1 MMINLPV
8 DVKTAPPASWWLD
21 KPVSSDW
28 PWHNFWAHW
37 AIFAVGIIAV
47 VLLVVMAFI
56 WFERRFMGPFQ
67 LRMGPNRA
75 GPFGLL
81 QPVADAIKVMMKED
95 IVPTTADKIVHF
107 LAAILIFFPVLLMFA
122 VIPIQNG
129 VGLIPDLNV
138 GLLFLVAVGSIETIA
153 VFMAGYGSNNKYSI
167 IGAMRSVAMM
177 VSYEM
182 PMALAVVAVVMV
194 TGTLSLQGIVTQQ
207 SVPFALLLPMSFL
220 FYFICALAEL
230 QRTPFDLLE
239 ADSEIVAGYHIE
251 YSGMKFAM
259 FYLGEY
265 AGAIIQSAI
274 IATLFL
280 SGWKGPIL
288 PPFLWFFFKLFAV
301 FAVIIWMR
309 MAWPRVR
316 IDQLMAFAWK
326 YMLPLSLV
334 NLLVVAIEVIF
345 WDPVQW
351 WLVPVNIAITAA
363 LLTGWAAMFKLKDG
377 RRMSLKPV
385 GIGLMQ
391 GLMVV
396 LKNATRKR
404 ITEQYPEERLIVSKR
419 TRGQELVWDPNT
431 CSACTACSLA
441 CPQGNIKMKTS
452 KGADNKK
459 VVDQFDSDEGRCIFC
474 GLCVEACPSNALFFG
489 RSYERSMYRRG
500 ELLAHAADMSSPEKE
515 KSAYNNP
522 DLEKD
527 LPEQTL
533 LIYRKHKRPI

>member
-1 MMINLPV
+1 MITLPE
-8 DVKTAPPASWWLD
+8 APQTVSPASWWLD
-21 KPVSSDW
+21 SPVSSDW
-28 PWHNFWAHW
+28 PFHNFWAHW
-37 AIFAVGIIAV
+37 VVFGVGIIAGAL
-47 VLLVVMAFI
+47 LLVMSFI

-81 QPVADAIKVMMKED
+81 QPVADAIKIMMKED
-95 IVPTTADKIVHF
+95 VVPTTADKVVHF
-107 LAAILIFFPVLLMFA
+107 IAPILIFFPVLLMFA

-153 VFMAGYGSNNKYSI
+153 VFMAGYGSNNKYAT

-177 VSYEM
+177 ISYEM

-194 TGTLSLQGIVTQQ
+194 TGTLSLQGIVMAQ
-207 SVPFALLLPMSFL
+207 SVPFALLLPISFI

-274 IATLFL
+274 IVTLFL
-280 SGWKGPIL
+280 GGWKGPIL
-288 PPFLWFFFKLFAV
+288 PPFMWFFFKLFGV
-301 FAVIIWMR
+301 FSFIVWTR
-309 MAWPRVR
+309 MTWPRVR

-334 NLLVVAIEVIF
+334 NLLVVAIETIY
-345 WDPVQW
+345 WNPVGW
-351 WLVPVNIAITAA
+351 WLVPVNIAISVI
-363 LLTGWAAMFKLKDG
+363 LLTGWAAMFKFGEGQRFAL
-377 RRMSLKPV
+377 PV
-385 GIGLMQ
+385 GIGLMR
-391 GLMVV
+391 GLLVT
-396 LKNATRKR
+396 LKHATRKR
-404 ITEQYPEERLIVSKR
+404 ITEQYPEQRLTVSKR
-419 TRGQELVWDPNT
+419 TRGQELVWDPVACT
-431 CSACTACSLA
+431 ACTACSLA
-441 CPQGNIKMKTS
+441 CPHGVIQIKIS
-452 KGADNKK
+452 RGADNKK
-459 VVDQFDSDEGRCIFC
+459 VVDRFDCDEGLCIFC
-474 GLCVEACPSNALFFG
+474 GLCIDACPSNALFFG
-489 RSYERSMYRRG
+489 RSYERSRYRR
-500 ELLAHAADMSSPEKE
+500 EEFFVHAADMSSPEKE
-515 KSAYNNP
+515 RSAYLKP
-522 DLEKD
+522 ELEEG

-533 LIYRKHKRPI
+533 LIYRKHKRPF